1 MADLF
6 RDAPM
11 GQIIRYVTGNRVLQ
25 YPEERPDFHCPQ
37 CYTSND
43 MTEKKSQPTLSPVS
57 TPSADDRQDSV
68 DPEKAGLEPSEPI
81 VPAGR
86 PTDDLEDPSPD
97 RTALERMETSH
108 SILSHTSMEKSR
120 TKPTRNPLSRT
131 TTREALSRAH
141 TRADLEAAFATAAA
155 VTTTTQTNPLTPL
168 PSHPI
173 LPQRT
178 ASGQIL
184 VDWYTTTDPSNP
196 QNWSL
201 TKKSLVS
208 LQICLYTL
216 AVYMGSAIY
225 TPAIGGVMAE
235 FNVGPETAL
244 LGLSLYVLAYGIGPL
259 IFSPLSEIPRVG
271 RNPPYMVTMGIFVI
285 LLVPSALVENFAGL
299 MVLRFLQGFFGSPC
313 LATGGASLQD
323 LFSLVKLPYVLC
335 LWAFAATAAPALGPL
350 IAGFSVAVEGWRWA
364 MWELLWLAGPI
375 FLVMLLFLPETSAA
389 NILLRRAERL
399 RKLTGDSRL
408 MAQSEIDQ
416 ANLRPKDVAFEA
428 LVRPMQLIVVSRDIS
443 MESWG
448 GLLMIEQ
455 MDPAIG
461 FTAGYVALCYGI
473 YYSFFEA
480 FPLVYVD
487 RYGFNLGQ
495 MGLTFLS
502 IIIGVVFSIAVYYAY
517 IYKVVEPEIRK
528 FGLGAPERR
537 LMPAIPASLLM
548 PIGLFIFGW
557 TGSVG
562 HIHWI
567 VSVIGI
573 VIFTMGVF
581 VLMQCIF
588 VYLPLVYPQYAA
600 SLFAGNDFARSTL
613 AFAAVMFS
621 RPMYIGMG
629 VGPGTSLLGG
639 LTAACIGGILVL
651 YLYGDKLRA
660 RSRFSA
666 K

>member
-6 RDAPM
+6 RDAPI

-25 YPEERPDFHCPQ
+25 YPEERPDFQCPHG
-37 CYTSND
+37 YTPND
-43 MTEKKSQPTLSPVS
+43 MTDRKPQPTSSPVS

-81 VPAGR
+81 LPANR
-86 PTDDLEDPSPD
+86 NHDPQLPSPD

-108 SILSHTSMEKSR
+108 SILSQHTGMEEEEKSNPN
-120 TKPTRNPLSRT
+120 PTRNPLSRT

-155 VTTTTQTNPLTPL
+155 AVTTTQTNPLTPL

-178 ASGQIL
+178 ADGQIL

-285 LLVPSALVENFAGL
+285 LLVPSALVEGFAGL

-399 RKLTGDSRL
+399 RKLTGNSRL

-416 ANLRPKDVAFEA
+416 ASLRPKDVAFEA
-428 LVRPMQLIVVSRDIS
+428 LVRPMQLIV
-443 MESWG
+443 
-448 GLLMIEQ
+448 
-455 MDPAIG
+455 
-461 FTAGYVALCYGI
+461 
-473 YYSFFEA
+473 
-480 FPLVYVD
+480 
-487 RYGFNLGQ
+487 
-495 MGLTFLS
+495 
-502 IIIGVVFSIAVYYAY
+502 
-517 IYKVVEPEIRK
+517 
-528 FGLGAPERR
+528 
-537 LMPAIPASLLM
+537 
-548 PIGLFIFGW
+548 
-557 TGSVG
+557 
-562 HIHWI
+562 
-567 VSVIGI
+567 
-573 VIFTMGVF
+573 
-581 VLMQCIF
+581 
-588 VYLPLVYPQYAA
+588 
-600 SLFAGNDFARSTL
+600 
-613 AFAAVMFS
+613 
-621 RPMYIGMG
+621 
-629 VGPGTSLLGG
+629 
-639 LTAACIGGILVL
+639 
-651 YLYGDKLRA
+651 
-660 RSRFSA
+660 
-666 K
+666 

>member
-6 RDAPM
+6 RDAPV
-11 GQIIRYVTGNRVLQ
+11 GQIIRYVTGNRELQ
-25 YPEERPDFHCPQ
+25 YPEEKPDFQCPD
-37 CYTSND
+37 CYTSNETTD
-43 MTEKKSQPTLSPVS
+43 KKPQPILSPVS
-57 TPSADDRQDSV
+57 TPSADERQDSV
-68 DPEKAGLEPSEPI
+68 DPEKAGLERSEPI
-81 VPAGR
+81 VHAAR
-86 PTDDLEDPSPD
+86 RATHDPQIPNPD

-108 SILSHTSMEKSR
+108 SGFSHTILEK
-120 TKPTRNPLSRT
+120 TQTDPTSNPLSRT

-141 TRADLEAAFATAAA
+141 TRADLEQAFATACAA
-155 VTTTTQTNPLTPL
+155 GAPTTPTHTN
-168 PSHPI
+168 PI
-173 LPQRT
+173 LPHRT
-178 ASGQIL
+178 TDGHIL
-184 VDWYTTTDPSNP
+184 VDWYTTTDAANP

-201 TKKSLVS
+201 AKKSLVS

-235 FNVGPETAL
+235 FDIGPEAAL

-271 RNPPYMVTMGIFVI
+271 RNPPYMVTMGIFVV
-285 LLVPSALVENFAGL
+285 LLVPSAVVGDFAGL

-335 LWAFAATAAPALGPL
+335 VWSFAATAAPALGPL
-350 IAGFSVAVEGWRWA
+350 IAGFSVTVEGWRWA

-375 FLVMLLFLPETSAA
+375 FLVMLLCLPETSAA

-428 LVRPMQLIVVSRDIS
+428 LVRPMQLIV
-443 MESWG
+443 
-448 GLLMIEQ
+448 

-502 IIIGVVFSIAVYYAY
+502 IIVGVVLSIAIYYAY

-528 FGLGAPERR
+528 IGLGTPERR

-562 HIHWI
+562 NIHWI

-600 SLFAGNDFARSTL
+600 SLFAGNDFARSTV

-639 LTAACIGGILVL
+639 LTAACVGGILVL

>member
-6 RDAPM
+6 RDAPV
-11 GQIIRYVTGNRVLQ
+11 GQIIRYVTGNRMLQ
-25 YPEERPDFHCPQ
+25 YPEEKPDFQCPD
-37 CYTSND
+37 CYTSD
-43 MTEKKSQPTLSPVS
+43 DTTDKKPQPILTPVS
-57 TPSADDRQDSV
+57 TPSADERQDSV

-81 VPAGR
+81 VHAAR
-86 PTDDLEDPSPD
+86 RATHDPQIPNPD

-108 SILSHTSMEKSR
+108 SGFSHTIPEKTR
-120 TKPTRNPLSRT
+120 TDPTNNPLSRT

-141 TRADLEAAFATAAA
+141 TRADLEQAFATACATGA
-155 VTTTTQTNPLTPL
+155 PTTPTQTNP
-168 PSHPI
+168 I
-173 LPQRT
+173 VPQRT
-178 ASGQIL
+178 TDGHIL
-184 VDWYTTTDPSNP
+184 VDWYTTTDAANP

-201 TKKSLVS
+201 AKKSLVS

-235 FNVGPETAL
+235 FDVGPEAAL
-244 LGLSLYVLAYGIGPL
+244 LGLALYVLAYGIGPL

-271 RNPPYMVTMGIFVI
+271 RNPPYMVTMGVFVV
-285 LLVPSALVENFAGL
+285 LLVPSAVVRDFAGL

-335 LWAFAATAAPALGPL
+335 VWSFAATAAPALGPL
-350 IAGFSVAVEGWRWA
+350 IAGFSVTVEGWRWA

-375 FLVMLLFLPETSAA
+375 FLVMLLCLPETSAA

-428 LVRPMQLIVVSRDIS
+428 LVRPMQLIV
-443 MESWG
+443 
-448 GLLMIEQ
+448 

-502 IIIGVVFSIAVYYAY
+502 IIVGVVLSIAIYYAY

-528 FGLGAPERR
+528 LGLGAPERR

-562 HIHWI
+562 NIHWI

-600 SLFAGNDFARSTL
+600 SLFAGNDFARSTV

-639 LTAACIGGILVL
+639 LTAACVGGILVL